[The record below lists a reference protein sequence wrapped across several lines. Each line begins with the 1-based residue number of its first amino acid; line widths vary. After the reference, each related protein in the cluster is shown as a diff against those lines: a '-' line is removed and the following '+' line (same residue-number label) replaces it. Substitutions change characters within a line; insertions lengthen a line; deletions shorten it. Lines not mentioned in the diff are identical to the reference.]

1 MNKKISIFLSL
12 LCFAIFLAQDVRPV
26 SSPVKE
32 VDLKDIE
39 IITVCHDYPDHDALF
54 LNGKEDFVEKLK
66 SQISSDALIMV
77 KGEESFKS
85 ILNFVVERDG
95 TISEIQVSGTNQK
108 FNNAVK
114 IAAKQIKGKWVPAKK
129 NGNSVRSKIQIPVLM
144 NFH

>member
-1 MNKKISIFLSL
+1 MNKQISIFLSL
-12 LCFAIFLAQDVRPV
+12 LCSAIFLAQDVRPA

-32 VDLKDIE
+32 VDLKDSE
-39 IITVCHDYPDHDALF
+39 IMTVCHDYPDHDALF
-54 LNGKEDFVEKLK
+54 LNDKEDFVEKLK

-114 IAAKQIKGKWVPAKK
+114 LAAKQIKGKWVPEKK
-129 NGNSVRSKIQIPVLM
+129 NGNSVRSKMQIPVVM

>member
-1 MNKKISIFLSL
+1 MNKQISIFLFL
-12 LCFAIFLAQDVRPV
+12 LCSAIFLAQDVRPF

-39 IITVCHDYPDHDALF
+39 IITVCHDYPDHDAMF
-54 LNGKEDFVEKLK
+54 LNDKKDFVEKLK
-66 SQISSDALIMV
+66 GQISSDALIMV

-114 IAAKQIKGKWVPAKK
+114 VAAKRIKGKWVPEKK
-129 NGNSVRSKIQIPVLM
+129 NGNSVRSKMQIPVVM